1 MGITVAQWNS
11 LLDLI
16 MGDVGRLLTFVKV
29 MLGVGVGIFVYMGI
43 MGLFGQL
50 SILIGDKYKD
60 LQEKMRLF

>member
-1 MGITVAQWNS
+1 MRFS
-11 LLDLI
+11 LT
-16 MGDVGRLLTFVKV
+16 LTFVKV